1 MTNVSQRWLVL
12 LVLLAAVFLV
22 VPDASAFIN
31 NTRTGLPGEAAID
44 TFIRF
49 ATGPFALALG
59 ICAILYLG
67 YQWITGNL
75 GNLSTGAITIL
86 SGVGLFI
93 AAPQVMQ
100 LLFGGATISPEEIEA
115 IAAMMEQM

>member
-1 MTNVSQRWLVL
+1 MASVNQRWFVL
-12 LVLLAAVFLV
+12 LFLLMSAFLV

-31 NTRTGLPGEAAID
+31 NARTGLPGETAID

-75 GNLSTGAITIL
+75 GNLSTGAVTIL

-93 AAPQVMQ
+93 AAPQVMT
-100 LLFGGATISPEEIEA
+100 LLFGGATISPEEIQA
-115 IAAMMEQM
+115 IASMVSRQ